1 MSIVQ
6 VTFDIPRDIEAKII
20 TGEYKI
26 IGGIVRRAVGPN
38 RGKIVK
44 HLKPIDLQGIEQ
56 PMIAGKKMIQ
66 FAKNNKK
73 ALVLVGAVAGA
84 LAVGNGIYRM
94 ANKRESGEEKQ
105 FRIALKEYIFGEGIH
120 Q

>member
-38 RGKIVK
+38 RGKIV
-44 HLKPIDLQGIEQ
+44 
-56 PMIAGKKMIQ
+56 
-66 FAKNNKK
+66 
-73 ALVLVGAVAGA
+73 
-84 LAVGNGIYRM
+84 
-94 ANKRESGEEKQ
+94 
-105 FRIALKEYIFGEGIH
+105 
-120 Q
+120 